1 MIGKGINVLWM
12 GMGLKLIFLYK
23 MGWIKISYRFKVR
36 EIEKEGKKGF
46 IMIENL
52 VEGNLRGLGLDLK
65 KIWLKEIKIVM
76 KIMEVGKRIKSRKM
90 MEEREKKYVRNDL
103 GKGMKGR
110 RILLKKMIRNDE
122 NKIMVKK

>member
-1 MIGKGINVLWM
+1 
-12 GMGLKLIFLYK
+12 
-23 MGWIKISYRFKVR
+23 
-36 EIEKEGKKGF
+36 
-46 IMIENL
+46 
-52 VEGNLRGLGLDLK
+52 
-65 KIWLKEIKIVM
+65 M

-122 NKIMVKK
+122 NKIMVKKQMKLG

>member
-1 MIGKGINVLWM
+1 
-12 GMGLKLIFLYK
+12 

-65 KIWLKEIKIVM
+65 KI
-76 KIMEVGKRIKSRKM
+76 
-90 MEEREKKYVRNDL
+90 
-103 GKGMKGR
+103 
-110 RILLKKMIRNDE
+110 
-122 NKIMVKK
+122 